1 VWPYNTDVL
10 SPDAVKTII
19 DVGIASELLEPSTR
33 DLTYKD
39 IVDTRPMDKAMELL
53 GGPVDPSDI
62 KQGKVPEP
70 KGS

>member
-10 SPDAVKTII
+10 SEDAVKTII

-33 DLTYKD
+33 DLTYQD
-39 IVDTRPMDKAMELL
+39 IVDTRPMDEAMDLL
-53 GGPVDPSDI
+53 GGPVQSDDI
-62 KQGKVPEP
+62 RKGDVPEP